1 MLKNYLKIAW
11 RNILR
16 QKGYTAINVIGLA
29 FGVAA
34 CLMIWFITHYELSYE
49 QFQPGRERIFR
60 VVSEIQNKSRQ
71 TDHWGNIPE
80 PAAAQMRLE
89 ISGIEKIANFH
100 NYNMGVGI
108 PDGKGG
114 VKKFPKVSGGQNN
127 EDFVFA
133 EPQYFELFRYEWVAG
148 NPATALKDPFH
159 VVLSTS
165 EAQKYFGR
173 SDWSTLMGRRIVY
186 DDSLTVVISG
196 IVKDWDKPTDLHFK
210 DFVSYS
216 TLNACYLKEEMALDQ
231 WGNFSSSS
239 ETFVKVAPGV
249 SAARIESE
257 LRGFVVT
264 HLKNSFD
271 KGQTY
276 RMLLQPLADLHFSAE
291 YDKDYGREVHLPTL
305 YGLMGIA
312 VFILIIAAIN
322 FINLS
327 IAQSFRRAKEIG
339 VRKVLGS
346 SRWGLAIQF
355 LSETFFLTLLA
366 LLISL
371 CLMRPILSSFPTYVP
386 KGVTVPLS
394 DPATLLFVAGILV
407 VTTLLS
413 GFYPAWV
420 MSAGRQIGSGRNG
433 LRKALVIFQFT
444 LSVAFIIATIV
455 IGDQMHFM
463 LHKDM
468 GFAKDAIV
476 IFGTNRKDS
485 PEKRK
490 SLADRMRVLPGVEK
504 VSRDWFTPAFSGAAM
519 TTMEYSG
526 REVIKTQVNFR
537 VADENYIPLY
547 ELKLIA
553 GRNFFPGDSL
563 REIVINENYASQLG
577 FRHPGDALGKTVKWW
592 GKTCTIVGVAADFN
606 IKPLRE
612 KIGPVAIGSS
622 VDREFGF
629 SVKLHSSGGEAAEF
643 KKQIAAIERSWKA
656 VFPDEPFVYH
666 FFDDQIAKFYEK
678 EQKTS
683 QIISAA
689 MFITIFISC
698 MGLFGLAA
706 LTAAQRTREIG
717 IRKVLGA
724 SVSGIVILL
733 CKDFVLLVLIA
744 LALSSPIAWYLMN
757 RWLQDFV
764 YRVNIDWWVFALA
777 GVSAIVIALVTVSF
791 QSIKTALL
799 NPIRSLRAE

>member
-16 QKGYTAINVIGLA
+16 QKGYTAINVSGLA

-34 CLMIWFITHYELSYE
+34 CLMIWFITHYELRYE

-60 VVSEIQNKSRQ
+60 VVSEIGNKSRQ
-71 TDHWGNIPE
+71 TDHWGEVPE

-114 VKKFPKVSGGQNN
+114 MKKFPKVSGGQNN

-148 NPATALKDPFH
+148 DPATALKDPFH

-165 EAQKYFGR
+165 EAQKYFGQ
-173 SDWSTLMGRRIVY
+173 SDWSALMGRRIVY

-196 IVKDWDKPTDLHFK
+196 IVKDWDKPTDLQFK

-216 TLNACYLKEEMALDQ
+216 TLNASYLKDEMALDQ

-239 ETFVKVAPGV
+239 ETFIKLAPGV
-249 SAARIESE
+249 SAARIETEFKS
-257 LRGFVVT
+257 FVDT
-264 HLKNSFD
+264 HMKHSFD
-271 KGQTY
+271 KDQTY
-276 RMLLQPLADLHFSAE
+276 RMLLQPLSDLHFSAE

-346 SRWGLAIQF
+346 SRRGLVIQF

-371 CLMRPILSSFPTYVP
+371 CLMRPILASFPSFVP
-386 KGVTVPLS
+386 KGVTVALS
-394 DPATLLFVAGILV
+394 DPATLLFISGILV

-420 MSAGRQIGSGRNG
+420 LSAFLPAQTLKNQGSQMGSGRNG
-433 LRKALVIFQFT
+433 LRKALVVFQFT

-476 IFGTNRKDS
+476 I
-485 PEKRK
+485 
-490 SLADRMRVLPGVEK
+490 
-504 VSRDWFTPAFSGAAM
+504 SRNESKGFSGKK
-519 TTMEYSG
+519 EG
-526 REVIKTQVNFR
+526 
-537 VADENYIPLY
+537 
-547 ELKLIA
+547 A
-553 GRNFFPGDSL
+553 GG
-563 REIVINENYASQLG
+563 
-577 FRHPGDALGKTVKWW
+577 
-592 GKTCTIVGVAADFN
+592 
-606 IKPLRE
+606 
-612 KIGPVAIGSS
+612 
-622 VDREFGF
+622 
-629 SVKLHSSGGEAAEF
+629 
-643 KKQIAAIERSWKA
+643 
-656 VFPDEPFVYH
+656 
-666 FFDDQIAKFYEK
+666 
-678 EQKTS
+678 
-683 QIISAA
+683 
-689 MFITIFISC
+689 
-698 MGLFGLAA
+698 
-706 LTAAQRTREIG
+706 
-717 IRKVLGA
+717 
-724 SVSGIVILL
+724 
-733 CKDFVLLVLIA
+733 
-744 LALSSPIAWYLMN
+744 
-757 RWLQDFV
+757 QDPC
-764 YRVNIDWWVFALA
+764 
-777 GVSAIVIALVTVSF
+777 
-791 QSIKTALL
+791 Q
-799 NPIRSLRAE
+799 LRASKKSAGNGLRLLSPVQP